1 MNVKMSLLA
10 RTLLGLIV
18 ATVLLALVF
27 ISTNVSDIFDALGDV
42 RLIYLPPAMA
52 LLALS
57 VWFQA
62 LRWRYLLRPLVDVP
76 THRLYPVVFVGH
88 LGNSIVPLRAGE
100 LFRAL
105 ILKRRE
111 GVSRMTALS
120 TLIVERA
127 FDGLALTAL
136 LIVFA
141 TTVHSSNRLWQLS
154 AVAGVLFGLATAVLI
169 LAALNEEKASSIA
182 DAVIDRLPA
191 RSRPHLRRWFRSFLT
206 GTAALRTLSGL
217 TIVLLTTAAF
227 WLTIGLVYAIVGE
240 AFNMHKGFDTYLLVT
255 AAANLSVSIPS
266 SQGGLGPFEF
276 FVRETLVFSGI
287 AAPLATAYALVLH
300 ATILL
305 TMIVAGIISLRVIG
319 ASLDLLAKP
328 QGAADADDETTPA
341 TSLPAETSA
350 YQRLGEE
357 ASPPDRA

>member
-1 MNVKMSLLA
+1 MNLKTSLLA

-18 ATVLLALVF
+18 ATVLLALIF
-27 ISTNVSDIFDALGDV
+27 IRTNVSAIFDALGDV

-76 THRLYPVVFVGH
+76 TRRLYPVVFVGH
-88 LGNSIVPLRAGE
+88 LGNSLVPLRAGE

-141 TTVHSSNRLWQLS
+141 ATVHSSDRLWQLS
-154 AVAGVLFGLATAVLI
+154 AAAGLLFGLGTTVLI
-169 LAALNEEKASSIA
+169 LAAINEERASSIA
-182 DAVIDRLPA
+182 GAVINHLPA
-191 RSRPHLRRWFRSFLT
+191 RSRAPLRRWVRSFLT

-217 TIVLLTTAAF
+217 SAVLLTTAAF
-227 WLTIGLVYAIVGE
+227 WFTIGLVYAIVGE
-240 AFNMHKGFDTYLLVT
+240 AFNLHEGFDTYLLVT

-276 FVRETLVFSGI
+276 FVRETLVFSGV

-319 ASLDLLAKP
+319 ISLDLLAKP
-328 QGAADADDETTPA
+328 QDAVDADDGTT
-341 TSLPAETSA
+341 TSTSPPAETSA
-350 YQRLGEE
+350 YRRLGEE